1 MRCALKSQCHM
12 SPASQSKRPHTAVIA
27 HVFYTELWEELKI
40 CINNIRECVL
50 AGSVDVFITYP
61 RIRTF
66 VETIPGARVVSVE
79 NRGWDSWPFCKI
91 LNEIDLSSYDY
102 VVKLHTKRDIPRFW
116 LNFHVFRGGEWR
128 TELLPFCS
136 SQESTLRTF
145 RALALQPHLG
155 MVAAERVIDP
165 IGGGTWRKCELG
177 KQDDIVRSLGYEPR
191 ERTLV
196 YGTMF
201 AVRASLLTPIWRRY
215 SGDDFSS
222 PQKGNEHAEY
232 GLAGDL
238 ELIYG
243 LLVRAQGY
251 FVSSAIRSEWLA
263 RLWYFCKGCYFRTL
277 RFVSDAVRR
286 SPFSR
291 MFNTFLERC
300 EK

>member
-116 LNFHVFRGGEWR
+116 LNFMSFAEANGGQSCCPFVHR
-128 TELLPFCS
+128 KNRHFGHFGLLPCNLIWGW
-136 SQESTLRTF
+136 LR
-145 RALALQPHLG
+145 LK
-155 MVAAERVIDP
+155 E
-165 IGGGTWRKCELG
+165 
-177 KQDDIVRSLGYEPR
+177 
-191 ERTLV
+191 
-196 YGTMF
+196 
-201 AVRASLLTPIWRRY
+201 
-215 SGDDFSS
+215 
-222 PQKGNEHAEY
+222 
-232 GLAGDL
+232 
-238 ELIYG
+238 
-243 LLVRAQGY
+243 
-251 FVSSAIRSEWLA
+251 
-263 RLWYFCKGCYFRTL
+263 
-277 RFVSDAVRR
+277 
-286 SPFSR
+286 
-291 MFNTFLERC
+291 
-300 EK
+300 